1 MVPLSGFSPESIA
14 SDDFAEEEED
24 TTFVLGSPEVERGR
38 SRMRLGR
45 FSSVIDGKVWVAI

>member
-14 SDDFAEEEED
+14 SDDFAEEED

-38 SRMRLGR
+38 SRMRVGR
-45 FSSVIDGKVWVAI
+45 FSSVIDGKVWVAV